1 MQQLPHLPKLRV
13 VSADISASLFTEEIT
28 LTLSCQSEFKEI
40 VDVNKA
46 ERWQVYHRLQELD
59 IPCSCA
65 IEQPLIVQIAD
76 VVSAVQVWS
85 VTRQFTASRTD
96 CVCWLKRCWQYSHQ
110 R

>member
-1 MQQLPHLPKLRV
+1 M
-13 VSADISASLFTEEIT
+13 T
-28 LTLSCQSEFKEI
+28 LGCQSEFKEI

-46 ERWQVYHRLQELD
+46 DRWQVYHRLQELD

-65 IEQPLIVQIAD
+65 TEQPLMVQIAG

-96 CVCWLKRCWQYSHQ
+96 SVWWLKRCWQYSQQ